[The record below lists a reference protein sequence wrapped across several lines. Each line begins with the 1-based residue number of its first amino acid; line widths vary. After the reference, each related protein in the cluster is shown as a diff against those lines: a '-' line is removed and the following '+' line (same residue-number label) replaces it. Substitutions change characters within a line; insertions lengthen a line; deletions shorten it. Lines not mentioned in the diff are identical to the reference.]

1 VTTIEKQEE
10 RNMTTHTTSKSQ
22 FQMMHDLGPV
32 LMLSAWGLAIVVA
45 SFLFLYVGH
54 LLDQWLGTEPNFML
68 GLFFLAIVTTIGRL
82 YQEAWLKRKDV

>member
-1 VTTIEKQEE
+1 
-10 RNMTTHTTSKSQ
+10 MTTHTTSKSQ
-22 FQMMHDLGPV
+22 LQMMHDLGPV

-82 YQEAWLKRKDV
+82 YREAWLKRKDV

>member
-1 VTTIEKQEE
+1 
-10 RNMTTHTTSKSQ
+10 MTTQATSKSQ
-22 FQMMHDLGPV
+22 LRMMHQLGPV
-32 LMLSAWGLAIVVA
+32 LMLSAWGLAIVIT

-82 YQEAWLKRKDV
+82 YREAWLKRKDV

>member
-1 VTTIEKQEE
+1 
-10 RNMTTHTTSKSQ
+10 MTTRATAKNQ
-22 FQMMHDLGPV
+22 LQMMHQLGPV
-32 LMLSAWGLAIVVA
+32 LMLSAWGLAIVGA

-82 YQEAWLKRKDV
+82 YREAWLKRKDV

>member
-1 VTTIEKQEE
+1 MATGENA
-10 RNMTTHTTSKSQ
+10 RNQ
-22 FQMMHDLGPV
+22 LRMMHQLAPV
-32 LMLSAWGLAIVVA
+32 LMLSAWGLAIVGS

-82 YQEAWLKRKDV
+82 YREAWLKRKDV

>member
-1 VTTIEKQEE
+1 
-10 RNMTTHTTSKSQ
+10 MTTQATAKNQ
-22 FQMMHDLGPV
+22 LRMMHQLGPV
-32 LMLSAWGLAIVVA
+32 LMLSAWGLAIVIT

-82 YQEAWLKRKDV
+82 YREAWLKRKDV